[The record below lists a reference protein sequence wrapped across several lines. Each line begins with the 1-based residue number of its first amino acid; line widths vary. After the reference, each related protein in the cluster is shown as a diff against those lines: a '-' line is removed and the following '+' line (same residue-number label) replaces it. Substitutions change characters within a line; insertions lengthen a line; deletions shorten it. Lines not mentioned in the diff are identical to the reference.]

1 MRDQFMNINKTKYR
15 YFMDCFD
22 LSEKR
27 TAIKYTIPVDKAP
40 PSPEGFY
47 NRDYPVVDISNKKFV
62 DMIEKTA
69 KALIALGVKKGDY
82 VVMCSSNVPEMLY
95 MDYALNKIGAIP
107 NYVYPNITVEE
118 MRFYLSEIETHYIY
132 ILDEPEIRNM
142 VLESVEGFDIK
153 AIIASS
159 VLESFPTMFKKIAEL
174 KNGKP
179 KLRESELIINWS
191 DFIKGGKAIKEV
203 KENPYT
209 EHETCSIVHSSGT
222 SKTPKAIMET
232 NENINSVP
240 HNYALDG
247 FIYEKDKLGLQTIP
261 HFVEYGKVTNH
272 FYLCSNVT
280 IIIIPEM
287 NPCNFYDLVNIF
299 QPEYSYATP
308 SHARELVKRPT
319 DMSNSICF
327 GFGGDGFDDIEEI
340 LNIYIKKNGGK
351 CFACQGYGS
360 TEISAV
366 AITNL
371 PIRLKTGSLGKPAGD
386 IKAKIVEVGTF
397 DEITIPNTVGELC
410 LTGPGVTKGYA
421 GNSAE
426 ETAEVFKKHPDGKT
440 WVHMGDL
447 AYFDEDGFYFYEGR
461 IKNVIA
467 RKSFKFSPKEIED
480 VVLEHPN
487 VLQCIVVGKFDKEE
501 GQVPSA
507 HIVLKDNTD
516 TEKTLNEIIELVND
530 NVQEFHRPTVY
541 KVKSEIIRTRNN
553 KININGLKLED
564 LATVHKD
571 IFDAEVTMSADE
583 NYDLDM
589 KLYTNNKNINKE
601 EIIDFIETVGKNEKI
616 LSGKVKYIFVEDKS
630 LNYIKYID

>member
-22 LSEKR
+22 LSKKR
-27 TAIKYTIPVDKAP
+27 IAIKYTIPVDKAP

-118 MRFYLSEIETHYIY
+118 MRYYLSELETHYIY

-142 VLESVEGFDIK
+142 VLESINGFDIK
-153 AIIASS
+153 AVIASS

-179 KLRESELIINWS
+179 KLRQSDLIIKWS
-191 DFIKGGKAIKEV
+191 DFIKGGKSVRAV
-203 KENPYT
+203 KENPYV
-209 EHETCSIVHSSGT
+209 ENDTCSIVHSSGT

-232 NENINSVP
+232 NENSNSIP
-240 HNYALDG
+240 KNYEVSNFCFLKGSIA
-247 FIYEKDKLGLQTIP
+247 LQTIP

-272 FYLCSNVT
+272 TYLCNNVC
-280 IIIIPEM
+280 IILIPEM
-287 NPCNFYDLVNIF
+287 NPHNYYDLIERF
-299 QPEYSYATP
+299 KPHYSYATP
-308 SHARELVKRPT
+308 SHIRELIKRPV
-319 DMSNSICF
+319 DMSESIYIVV
-327 GFGGDGFDDIEEI
+327 GGDTFDDIEEMAYTYMKDNQSNS
-340 LNIYIKKNGGK
+340 LIY
-351 CFACQGYGS
+351 QGYGS
-360 TEISAV
+360 SEMSAP
-366 AITNL
+366 AIMSL
-371 PIRLKTGSLGKPAGD
+371 PDVHKCGSLGKPLGEV
-386 IKAKIVEVGTF
+386 KAKIVEVDTF
-397 DEITIPNTVGELC
+397 DEITTPNTVGELC

-447 AYFDEDGFYFYEGR
+447 AYFDEDGFYYFEGR
-461 IKNVIA
+461 LKNVIA

-487 VLQCIVVGKFDKEE
+487 VLQCVVVGKFDKEE

-507 HIVLKDNTD
+507 HIVLKDSTE
-516 TEKTLNEIIELVND
+516 TEKALNEIIKLVND

-571 IFDAEVTMSADE
+571 IVDAKVTMSDDE

-589 KLYTNNKNINKE
+589 KLYVNNENINKE

-616 LSGKVKYIFVEDKS
+616 LSGK
-630 LNYIKYID
+630 IKYIISNDESPNYIQYIV

>member
-153 AIIASS
+153 AIITSS

-179 KLRESELIINWS
+179 KLCQSDLIIKWS
-191 DFIKGGKAIKEV
+191 DFIKGGKSVKEV
-203 KENPYT
+203 KENSYT
-209 EHETCSIVHSSGT
+209 ENETCSIVHSSGT

-232 NENINSVP
+232 NENINSIP
-240 HNYALDG
+240 SNYE
-247 FIYEKDKLGLQTIP
+247 FDKVSFCTGEIAVQTIP
-261 HFVEYGKVTNH
+261 HFVQYGKATNH
-272 FYLCSNVT
+272 LYLCNSVCIT
-280 IIIIPEM
+280 FIPEM
-287 NPCNFYDLVNIF
+287 NPKNYYDLIKKFKPN
-299 QPEYSYATP
+299 YSFATP
-308 SHARELVKRPT
+308 SHARELVKRDT
-319 DMSNSICF
+319 DMSNSKII
-327 GFGGDGFDDIEEI
+327 GFGGDGFDDVERTI
-340 LNIYIKKNGGK
+340 NQYIKRNSGDTYA
-351 CFACQGYGS
+351 FQGYGS
-360 TEISAV
+360 TEVSAV
-366 AITNL
+366 AIVNF
-371 PIRLKTGSLGKPAGD
+371 PKSHKVGSLGKPSGKM
-386 IKAKIVEVGTF
+386 KAKIVDIGTF
-397 DEITIPNTVGELC
+397 NEITTPNTVGELC

-426 ETAEVFKKHPDGKT
+426 ETAEVFKLHPDGKV

-480 VVLEHPN
+480 VVLEHSN

-507 HIVLKDNTD
+507 HIVLKDSAE

-564 LATVHKD
+564 LATVHKNVV
-571 IFDAEVTMSADE
+571 DAEVTMSADE

-616 LSGKVKYIFVEDKS
+616 LSGKIKYIFVEEANS
-630 LNYIKYID
+630 SYTKYIN

>member
-1 MRDQFMNINKTKYR
+1 MSDQFMNINKTKYR

-22 LSEKR
+22 LSVKR

-69 KALIALGVKKGDY
+69 KALVALGVKKGDY

-132 ILDEPEIRNM
+132 ILDEPDIRNM
-142 VLESVEGFDIK
+142 VLESIEGFDIK
-153 AIIASS
+153 AVIASG
-159 VLESFPTMFKKIAEL
+159 VLESFPLLFKKIAEL

-179 KLRESELIINWS
+179 KLRQSDFIINWS
-191 DFIKGGKAIKEV
+191 DFIKGGKTIKEV
-203 KENPYT
+203 KENPYV
-209 EHETCSIVHSSGT
+209 ENDTCSIVHSSGT
-222 SKTPKAIMET
+222 SKIPKAIMET
-232 NENINSVP
+232 NENVNAISR
-240 HNYALDG
+240 
-247 FIYEKDKLGLQTIP
+247 IYDIVDFKYIPNNVAVQTIP
-261 HFVEYGKVTNH
+261 HFVEYGKTTNH
-272 FYLCSNVT
+272 TYLCHNVV
-280 IIIIPEM
+280 IVLIPEM
-287 NPCNFYDLVNIF
+287 NPKNFYDLIKNF
-299 QPEYSYATP
+299 KPHYSYSTP
-308 SHARELVKRPT
+308 SHIRELVKRPV
-319 DMSNSICF
+319 DMSNSILIVV
-327 GFGGDGFDDIEEI
+327 GGDAFDDIELKAYDYMKENNSNA
-340 LNIYIKKNGGK
+340 LIY
-351 CFACQGYGS
+351 QGYGS
-360 TEISAV
+360 SEMSAV
-366 AITNL
+366 TMFNL
-371 PIRLKTGSLGKPAGD
+371 PNTHKVGSLGKPAGD
-386 IKAKIVEVGTF
+386 VKAKIVDVGTF
-397 DEITIPNTVGELC
+397 DEITTPNTVGELC

-421 GNSAE
+421 GNSIE
-426 ETAEVFKKHPDGKT
+426 ETAEVFKKHPDGKV

-480 VVLEHPN
+480 VVLEHSN

-507 HIVLKDNTD
+507 HIVLKDST
-516 TEKTLNEIIELVND
+516 TTKKTLDEIITLVNE

-564 LATVHKD
+564 LATVHNG
-571 IFDAEVTMSADE
+571 IFDAEVTMSVDE
-583 NYDLDM
+583 SYDLNM
-589 KLYTNNKNINKE
+589 KLYTNSENVNKE
-601 EIIDFIETVGKNEKI
+601 EIIKFIETVGKNEKI
-616 LSGKVKYIFVEDKS
+616 LSGKIKYIFVKDES
-630 LNYIKYID
+630 LGYIKYVD